1 MSNTSKNITLGEVS
15 EIKKGTVESIQTYLA
30 GKGVAIPAD
39 SNYVLSVAELK
50 AIDPILAFNLKY
62 RTPKPKSNIIPTEPK
77 AEDSVKL
84 SIETSE
90 QRVEPM
96 TDLAQL
102 SKLVESDVKE
112 ENNPP
117 KNEQKKK
124 QEQRLIGIIKFY
136 DNDKGFGYL
145 VTNNKGINN
154 ARGIESKIKEI
165 FVHSSGVACGYTPYD
180 GHWVTFTKGKDRRG
194 GLAAKNLSKLE
205 FGKESIMQ
213 ALKYRGSYAKIL
225 GWDSKREHNYQENV
239 ISHVYNA
246 SKRATGSSDVFKDAL
261 FEFVENTKAEYRE
274 SIVKQLYL
282 DEATGKIIDS
292 IIREPNE
299 EASIAYTCLKAFSTK
314 MLFTQDNTDWDKIAE
329 LFNADTDISE
339 YYFNIKE
346 NIERNSNYRNIDI
359 HQFYAAIGI
368 NGIQKLYSI
377 DELSTLSGDIVILL
391 YNALGIEFCDL
402 YDGADNISSIIKAL
416 LFLCNANEEY
426 LDNID
431 DWTEVIQFLKDK
443 ELIDDFI
450 VRYANSS
457 LMVDDSIL
465 ILIGMETIANAIL
478 LQEEG
483 EQTQLIEYIDDVAT
497 DFCMELVETHLK
509 DTELHEIYIGQKW
522 KRCQA
527 EVPYVVFDIESDG
540 NNISEFAYLK
550 EGNVREFSSN
560 DQLPS
565 LGRAISK
572 TAIVV
577 GHNIKQWDL
586 PILNKKGISTSSFIW
601 DTLEIEILLNPCRY
615 AYSLR
620 TEHNAKADTELENE
634 LFWNQLY
641 RLSLD
646 KESCQELQDFLPK
659 EINTILATLQK
670 PVFREYFKNS
680 SNVEKHFFQ
689 ELRPLSNRV
698 HSQISNIVAETEDSN
713 VLVIAPK
720 DLWPR
725 IAQIIPLRFPSVGD
739 DIEYQAIYEDKLNEY
754 PMPSH
759 LWNTVLRRFCKVSAT
774 PIVANLAQYLRIE
787 NEGSDK
793 ITFTNSMLS
802 RFAEKSNSRIDC
814 IDIDAFQSKEICSKD
829 YQHIYFIGSE
839 RQDRVHKCKEQREWK
854 FSDLLE
860 VGSKLP
866 MQMAATNIAVIS
878 DADQTKLG
886 IKKHPLTANVWC
898 ERQPN
903 GTFVIYQNYQYQK
916 YRDHFLSHF
925 TGIKH
930 NPIYWETEGEKSDSQ
945 NIIQVRTQLRDT
957 YDASVLRVNSVTT
970 RRSNYWAYQFALVD
984 KIHEQ
989 NRSLPIVYVV
999 NTLDEYDELF
1009 KYATSKGY
1017 FIPEEGN
1024 SFRKL
1029 EHIGSHPDGMII
1041 ISKEQFMTGLGSY
1054 RTDKPFCYI
1063 WDNMDIDRYMVM
1075 WDTLPFEGDYEDS
1088 SDSDADEQHKRTT
1101 ARQCI
1106 LASWPIFE
1114 HYCSLAMANS
1124 PETKFYITDSH
1135 FEDYSGLAKACK
1147 GKAVEFQL
1155 WKDDDEFRR
1164 ILERASIYF
1173 KDNVA
1178 ETDQLGTDQMK
1189 QMILSNWG
1197 YSGWR
1202 NGQEEI
1208 VDYMLSKTGNCLVSI
1223 PTGGGKSVL
1232 FQGPALCRAITS
1244 HKLTLVVTPL
1254 RALMQDQVEEL
1265 QSKGFVSNVDY
1276 LSGDRMIVETQQIYR
1291 RIQSGEIALLYITP
1305 ERFRVRS
1312 FMDVLYQRL
1321 RMDGGLEYV
1330 VFDEAH
1336 CVSQWGQDFRP
1347 DYRNAIVRCVEL
1359 QQTFDIMIAMFSAT
1373 VTTQVEADFKK
1384 FIPDI
1389 TRLGQSAEEY
1399 NPIRNHIG
1407 ISFAVANSGKRKQ
1420 GHNDDARVQAIAQY
1434 ITENKIDFKESCM
1447 LIFCRTHNQCSETA
1461 EALNALCEKASEDS
1475 VLHKC
1480 FDHIDYFHAGLDA
1493 EERNEKYCRFKKTR
1507 KENGVDVPVAESE
1520 HIYILCATK
1529 AFGMGMDIPN
1539 IHYLVHFTPPSV
1551 LEDYLQ
1557 EVGRAGRDYQEDPSE
1572 RPEFYLSHNEL
1583 PAVCITSDEDF
1594 HKLKDLLVRSQM
1606 SWSDLTDC
1614 KDKIVAF
1621 IKRFRTIEEVKTKPL
1636 VVPYGVW
1643 SKNDDSD
1650 HFTDTTASRLAFH
1663 WLETMGF
1670 IKLKYLSSAYYDMT
1684 IMSNVSGVNYRDER
1698 HRNVYDYLKRNAER
1712 LDEPSLFSIADMR
1725 AAFKM
1730 YKMSFPQIMNAILY
1744 CQSLNLL
1751 SLNEMMRCEI
1761 KTRRFCEARYMVNHD
1776 DNTFALHI
1784 AMEGVRNLL
1793 YDCKIGVTQIF
1804 DVESREEIYRH
1815 LLDDVYY
1822 ETIKEEKK
1830 RRKKVETTIYMPW
1843 KNEILNPPK
1852 GAVTVAETFKRN
1864 IITRVGPQIFSILR
1878 YIPGVEFH
1886 IKQVEEKFDFHV
1898 KVKNEQWKDFLKFF
1912 EEDCF
1917 KWIKFVCEQAG
1928 SFYWAE
1934 KLQEL
1939 NFHHNGNMYGYFEK
1953 VLTVLGLLAYIEH
1966 TPLISSGIE
1975 VLANDKTV
1983 SDIDEGTDKESE
1995 MYDFRQDFDEQEKV
2009 KKVRLTAMHIFS
2021 LIGRE
2026 QQGEFIR
2033 RYFMC
2038 RNYRDYLALAGE
2050 YAPESSDIMS
2060 ELTDEALREEE
2071 KKFYGDKEKGYL
2083 KNEEQI
2089 KIYEQPRNETINV
2102 LAGPGSG
2109 KTHMLTMRCA
2119 KLIYK
2124 EHVEPSHLLIL
2135 AYNRA
2140 VVVELKNR
2148 LDNLFTKL
2156 GMSRIGHHLHIHT
2169 FHALAKICM
2178 GSRLDNVP
2186 TELWEKMFLQFLQ
2199 NNTVEFRGIFPQIEY
2214 VLVDEFQD
2222 ITRDRLL
2229 SLLEIKKIYPDV
2241 KFFTI
2246 GDKNQSIYGFDRL
2259 PKDSNGRALQ
2269 VNNPITYAAWLNPD
2283 AYYKKLDEELHPTQ
2297 LTMFTNYRSYQKI
2310 LDSSAKF
2317 VPTDSNMP
2325 ISAATLM
2332 AHEPHEPY
2340 TIFNDTSTS
2349 WTGDLLVYINNVKE
2363 QNEIAKSNGNE
2374 YAIIKNVAVF
2384 FRTNNEVYRGYAD
2397 IRSRVPED
2405 VRIRIQGASTCELWR
2420 EREVYDLIHFLN
2432 QHPDTEL
2439 LLDDDRTA
2447 HGMKDF
2453 LMKKI
2458 EDNPSWDAYNI
2469 DLAYTIVL
2477 NYLESIRS
2485 DESIH
2490 SYSDLAN
2497 YILEVAGKDD
2507 GGQVYKIYDR
2517 YKEQRILQDDTLT
2530 VILTTMHKVKGLEF
2544 DAVFITPSS
2553 ISLPMKPHHTY
2564 AKGQELQLD
2573 DKADIEEERRL
2584 MFVAY
2589 TRAKKYLHVYKGQR
2603 EAAIEEA
2610 NQVYLPVDDGT
2621 IVYAE
2626 REPGMNKYY
2635 LSQNVFANTFFM
2647 NDKIAQNVKKDDDVM
2662 VVRESDG
2669 NYYVQHGNDL
2679 VARLSGAST
2688 IARNARNNDILRLR
2702 GFFVSDVSIWSWED
2716 TLKADES
2723 ARAKA
2728 IAQHREYRPFA
2739 NDWCQAARERGYIYV
2754 VQIAGFGTPA

>member
-1 MSNTSKNITLGEVS
+1 
-15 EIKKGTVESIQTYLA
+15 
-30 GKGVAIPAD
+30 
-39 SNYVLSVAELK
+39 
-50 AIDPILAFNLKY
+50 
-62 RTPKPKSNIIPTEPK
+62 
-77 AEDSVKL
+77 
-84 SIETSE
+84 
-90 QRVEPM
+90 
-96 TDLAQL
+96 
-102 SKLVESDVKE
+102 
-112 ENNPP
+112 
-117 KNEQKKK
+117 
-124 QEQRLIGIIKFY
+124 
-136 DNDKGFGYL
+136 
-145 VTNNKGINN
+145 
-154 ARGIESKIKEI
+154 
-165 FVHSSGVACGYTPYD
+165 
-180 GHWVTFTKGKDRRG
+180 
-194 GLAAKNLSKLE
+194 
-205 FGKESIMQ
+205 
-213 ALKYRGSYAKIL
+213 
-225 GWDSKREHNYQENV
+225 
-239 ISHVYNA
+239 
-246 SKRATGSSDVFKDAL
+246 
-261 FEFVENTKAEYRE
+261 
-274 SIVKQLYL
+274 
-282 DEATGKIIDS
+282 
-292 IIREPNE
+292 
-299 EASIAYTCLKAFSTK
+299 

-698 HSQISNIVAETEDSN
+698 HSQISNIVAETENSN

-793 ITFTNSMLS
+793 ITFTNSILS

-1088 SDSDADEQHKRTT
+1088 SDSDADEQYKRTT

-1684 IMSNVSGVNYRDER
+1684 IMSNASGVNYRDER

-1886 IKQVEEKFDFHV
+1886 IQQVEEKFDFHV

-1939 NFHHNGNMYGYFEK
+1939 DFHHNGNMYGYFEK
-1953 VLTVLGLLAYIEH
+1953 VLTVLRLLAYIEH

-1995 MYDFRQDFDEQEKV
+1995 MYDFRQDFDEQERV

-2186 TELWEKMFLQFLQ
+2186 TELWEKMFLLFLQ

>member
-1 MSNTSKNITLGEVS
+1 MEELIHVNSQYIKGIIPLDRLNLDNLPDFPVFDKVDKTRYIGYVHYYNEDEGFAFIVTNGQGFDSGTVTRAKEVFFHKSDWQGDSEITSNVLITFSICKRGDNKEKAVDIKPLACTVEDYELAKAYVGNYSHVIGTIRRSYVSKDFQKDIHELFLNTKEGKRIVLTDFLNQIRNNESDLENILDATSKKDARIAGLIEQAE
-15 EIKKGTVESIQTYLA
+15 EILDSGIDSSYAFDLLKKLLLLALKRYDYPEFSRYCSKIAFEEYQRELWNFVNQNFIDNRAQCKKFLDLMSKDDIEQYFNHKKFNPNASLRHYLA
-30 GKGVAIPAD
+30 EKTEDITWIMHPCVI
-39 SNYVLSVAELK
+39 SEWNNQ
-50 AIDPILAFNLKY
+50 I
-62 RTPKPKSNIIPTEPK
+62 KS
-77 AEDSVKL
+77 
-84 SIETSE
+84 
-90 QRVEPM
+90 
-96 TDLAQL
+96 
-102 SKLVESDVKE
+102 
-112 ENNPP
+112 
-117 KNEQKKK
+117 
-124 QEQRLIGIIKFY
+124 
-136 DNDKGFGYL
+136 
-145 VTNNKGINN
+145 
-154 ARGIESKIKEI
+154 
-165 FVHSSGVACGYTPYD
+165 
-180 GHWVTFTKGKDRRG
+180 
-194 GLAAKNLSKLE
+194 
-205 FGKESIMQ
+205 
-213 ALKYRGSYAKIL
+213 
-225 GWDSKREHNYQENV
+225 NV
-239 ISHVYNA
+239 ISFASTWKELKLNSDQEQKLSGYISECSISEDLLLMETLLLSNNVNCIDRIRDIDNSMKWMSNQIPLRIKSFLNIASDSFEEGLYHEFMSSLGAEAISKGLKLMDEDSQYQFVITLEDDLGIDVVY
-246 SKRATGSSDVFKDAL
+246 KYFKG
-261 FEFVENTKAEYRE
+261 T
-274 SIVKQLYL
+274 
-282 DEATGKIIDS
+282 
-292 IIREPNE
+292 
-299 EASIAYTCLKAFSTK
+299 
-314 MLFTQDNTDWDKIAE
+314 E
-329 LFNADTDISE
+329 LFKS
-339 YYFNIKE
+339 
-346 NIERNSNYRNIDI
+346 
-359 HQFYAAIGI
+359 
-368 NGIQKLYSI
+368 
-377 DELSTLSGDIVILL
+377 
-391 YNALGIEFCDL
+391 
-402 YDGADNISSIIKAL
+402 
-416 LFLCNANEEY
+416 
-426 LDNID
+426 
-431 DWTEVIQFLKDK
+431 
-443 ELIDDFI
+443 
-450 VRYANSS
+450 
-457 LMVDDSIL
+457 
-465 ILIGMETIANAIL
+465 
-478 LQEEG
+478 
-483 EQTQLIEYIDDVAT
+483 
-497 DFCMELVETHLK
+497 
-509 DTELHEIYIGQKW
+509 YIGEKW
-522 KRCQA
+522 NKCKA

-540 NNISEFAYLK
+540 ENITEFAFLK
-550 EGNVREFSSN
+550 EGNVRPYTSEA
-560 DQLPS
+560 QLSS
-565 LGRAISK
+565 LGRAIKK
-572 TAIVV
+572 TPIVV
-577 GHNIKQWDL
+577 GHNIKLWDL
-586 PILNKKGISTSSFIW
+586 PILEKKGISTDSFVW

-620 TEHNAKADTELENE
+620 TEHNATDDTELENE

-641 RLSLD
+641 RLSQD
-646 KESCQELQDFLPK
+646 KEVCQELKDFLPS
-659 EINTILATLQK
+659 EINNILNTLQS
-670 PVFREYFKNS
+670 PAFAEYFRTSANDDR
-680 SNVEKHFFQ
+680 HFFQ
-689 ELRPLSNRV
+689 ELRPLSYKV

-725 IAQIIPLRFPSVGD
+725 IAQIIPLHFPSVED
-739 DIEYQAIYEDKLNEY
+739 DIEYQAINEYKLNEY

-759 LWNTVLRRFCKVSAT
+759 LWNTVLHRFCKVSAT

-793 ITFTNSMLS
+793 ITFTNSTLS

-814 IDIDAFQSKEICSKD
+814 IDIDAFQSQKICSKD

-866 MQMAATNIAVIS
+866 MQMAATNIAIIS
-878 DADQTKLG
+878 DSDQSKLG

-903 GTFVIYQNYQYQK
+903 GTFAIYQNYQYQK

-945 NIIQVRTQLRDT
+945 NIIQVRTQLRDS
-957 YDASVLRVNSVTT
+957 YDASVLRVNPVST

-1939 NFHHNGNMYGYFEK
+1939 DFHHNGNMYGYFEK
-1953 VLTVLGLLAYIEH
+1953 VLTVLRLLAYIEH

-1995 MYDFRQDFDEQEKV
+1995 MYDFRQDFDEQERV

-2490 SYSDLAN
+2490 SYSDVAN

>member
-77 AEDSVKL
+77 AEDAVKL

-112 ENNPP
+112 KNNPP

-154 ARGIESKIKEI
+154 ARGIESEIKEI

-759 LWNTVLRRFCKVSAT
+759 LWNTVLHRFCKVSAT

-1197 YSGWR
+1197 
-1202 NGQEEI
+1202 
-1208 VDYMLSKTGNCLVSI
+1208 V
-1223 PTGGGKSVL
+1223 
-1232 FQGPALCRAITS
+1232 
-1244 HKLTLVVTPL
+1244 
-1254 RALMQDQVEEL
+1254 
-1265 QSKGFVSNVDY
+1265 
-1276 LSGDRMIVETQQIYR
+1276 
-1291 RIQSGEIALLYITP
+1291 
-1305 ERFRVRS
+1305 
-1312 FMDVLYQRL
+1312 
-1321 RMDGGLEYV
+1321 
-1330 VFDEAH
+1330 
-1336 CVSQWGQDFRP
+1336 
-1347 DYRNAIVRCVEL
+1347 
-1359 QQTFDIMIAMFSAT
+1359 
-1373 VTTQVEADFKK
+1373 
-1384 FIPDI
+1384 
-1389 TRLGQSAEEY
+1389 
-1399 NPIRNHIG
+1399 
-1407 ISFAVANSGKRKQ
+1407 
-1420 GHNDDARVQAIAQY
+1420 
-1434 ITENKIDFKESCM
+1434 
-1447 LIFCRTHNQCSETA
+1447 
-1461 EALNALCEKASEDS
+1461 
-1475 VLHKC
+1475 
-1480 FDHIDYFHAGLDA
+1480 
-1493 EERNEKYCRFKKTR
+1493 
-1507 KENGVDVPVAESE
+1507 
-1520 HIYILCATK
+1520 
-1529 AFGMGMDIPN
+1529 
-1539 IHYLVHFTPPSV
+1539 
-1551 LEDYLQ
+1551 
-1557 EVGRAGRDYQEDPSE
+1557 
-1572 RPEFYLSHNEL
+1572 
-1583 PAVCITSDEDF
+1583 
-1594 HKLKDLLVRSQM
+1594 
-1606 SWSDLTDC
+1606 
-1614 KDKIVAF
+1614 
-1621 IKRFRTIEEVKTKPL
+1621 
-1636 VVPYGVW
+1636 
-1643 SKNDDSD
+1643 
-1650 HFTDTTASRLAFH
+1650 
-1663 WLETMGF
+1663 
-1670 IKLKYLSSAYYDMT
+1670 
-1684 IMSNVSGVNYRDER
+1684 
-1698 HRNVYDYLKRNAER
+1698 
-1712 LDEPSLFSIADMR
+1712 
-1725 AAFKM
+1725 
-1730 YKMSFPQIMNAILY
+1730 
-1744 CQSLNLL
+1744 
-1751 SLNEMMRCEI
+1751 
-1761 KTRRFCEARYMVNHD
+1761 
-1776 DNTFALHI
+1776 
-1784 AMEGVRNLL
+1784 
-1793 YDCKIGVTQIF
+1793 
-1804 DVESREEIYRH
+1804 
-1815 LLDDVYY
+1815 
-1822 ETIKEEKK
+1822 
-1830 RRKKVETTIYMPW
+1830 
-1843 KNEILNPPK
+1843 
-1852 GAVTVAETFKRN
+1852 
-1864 IITRVGPQIFSILR
+1864 
-1878 YIPGVEFH
+1878 
-1886 IKQVEEKFDFHV
+1886 
-1898 KVKNEQWKDFLKFF
+1898 
-1912 EEDCF
+1912 
-1917 KWIKFVCEQAG
+1917 
-1928 SFYWAE
+1928 
-1934 KLQEL
+1934 
-1939 NFHHNGNMYGYFEK
+1939 
-1953 VLTVLGLLAYIEH
+1953 
-1966 TPLISSGIE
+1966 
-1975 VLANDKTV
+1975 
-1983 SDIDEGTDKESE
+1983 
-1995 MYDFRQDFDEQEKV
+1995 
-2009 KKVRLTAMHIFS
+2009 
-2021 LIGRE
+2021 
-2026 QQGEFIR
+2026 
-2033 RYFMC
+2033 
-2038 RNYRDYLALAGE
+2038 
-2050 YAPESSDIMS
+2050 
-2060 ELTDEALREEE
+2060 
-2071 KKFYGDKEKGYL
+2071 
-2083 KNEEQI
+2083 
-2089 KIYEQPRNETINV
+2089 
-2102 LAGPGSG
+2102 
-2109 KTHMLTMRCA
+2109 
-2119 KLIYK
+2119 
-2124 EHVEPSHLLIL
+2124 
-2135 AYNRA
+2135 
-2140 VVVELKNR
+2140 
-2148 LDNLFTKL
+2148 
-2156 GMSRIGHHLHIHT
+2156 
-2169 FHALAKICM
+2169 
-2178 GSRLDNVP
+2178 
-2186 TELWEKMFLQFLQ
+2186 
-2199 NNTVEFRGIFPQIEY
+2199 
-2214 VLVDEFQD
+2214 
-2222 ITRDRLL
+2222 
-2229 SLLEIKKIYPDV
+2229 
-2241 KFFTI
+2241 
-2246 GDKNQSIYGFDRL
+2246 
-2259 PKDSNGRALQ
+2259 
-2269 VNNPITYAAWLNPD
+2269 
-2283 AYYKKLDEELHPTQ
+2283 
-2297 LTMFTNYRSYQKI
+2297 
-2310 LDSSAKF
+2310 
-2317 VPTDSNMP
+2317 
-2325 ISAATLM
+2325 
-2332 AHEPHEPY
+2332 
-2340 TIFNDTSTS
+2340 
-2349 WTGDLLVYINNVKE
+2349 
-2363 QNEIAKSNGNE
+2363 
-2374 YAIIKNVAVF
+2374 
-2384 FRTNNEVYRGYAD
+2384 
-2397 IRSRVPED
+2397 
-2405 VRIRIQGASTCELWR
+2405 
-2420 EREVYDLIHFLN
+2420 
-2432 QHPDTEL
+2432 
-2439 LLDDDRTA
+2439 
-2447 HGMKDF
+2447 
-2453 LMKKI
+2453 
-2458 EDNPSWDAYNI
+2458 
-2469 DLAYTIVL
+2469 
-2477 NYLESIRS
+2477 
-2485 DESIH
+2485 
-2490 SYSDLAN
+2490 
-2497 YILEVAGKDD
+2497 
-2507 GGQVYKIYDR
+2507 
-2517 YKEQRILQDDTLT
+2517 
-2530 VILTTMHKVKGLEF
+2530 
-2544 DAVFITPSS
+2544 
-2553 ISLPMKPHHTY
+2553 
-2564 AKGQELQLD
+2564 
-2573 DKADIEEERRL
+2573 
-2584 MFVAY
+2584 
-2589 TRAKKYLHVYKGQR
+2589 
-2603 EAAIEEA
+2603 
-2610 NQVYLPVDDGT
+2610 
-2621 IVYAE
+2621 
-2626 REPGMNKYY
+2626 
-2635 LSQNVFANTFFM
+2635 
-2647 NDKIAQNVKKDDDVM
+2647 
-2662 VVRESDG
+2662 
-2669 NYYVQHGNDL
+2669 
-2679 VARLSGAST
+2679 
-2688 IARNARNNDILRLR
+2688 
-2702 GFFVSDVSIWSWED
+2702 
-2716 TLKADES
+2716 
-2723 ARAKA
+2723 
-2728 IAQHREYRPFA
+2728 
-2739 NDWCQAARERGYIYV
+2739 
-2754 VQIAGFGTPA
+2754 

>member
-77 AEDSVKL
+77 AEDAVKL

-154 ARGIESKIKEI
+154 ARGIESEIKEI

-989 NRSLPIVYVV
+989 NPSWRSGV
-999 NTLDEYDELF
+999 F
-1009 KYATSKGY
+1009 
-1017 FIPEEGN
+1017 
-1024 SFRKL
+1024 
-1029 EHIGSHPDGMII
+1029 
-1041 ISKEQFMTGLGSY
+1041 
-1054 RTDKPFCYI
+1054 PF
-1063 WDNMDIDRYMVM
+1063 
-1075 WDTLPFEGDYEDS
+1075 S
-1088 SDSDADEQHKRTT
+1088 A
-1101 ARQCI
+1101 A
-1106 LASWPIFE
+1106 
-1114 HYCSLAMANS
+1114 
-1124 PETKFYITDSH
+1124 
-1135 FEDYSGLAKACK
+1135 AC
-1147 GKAVEFQL
+1147 
-1155 WKDDDEFRR
+1155 R
-1164 ILERASIYF
+1164 
-1173 KDNVA
+1173 
-1178 ETDQLGTDQMK
+1178 
-1189 QMILSNWG
+1189 
-1197 YSGWR
+1197 
-1202 NGQEEI
+1202 
-1208 VDYMLSKTGNCLVSI
+1208 
-1223 PTGGGKSVL
+1223 
-1232 FQGPALCRAITS
+1232 
-1244 HKLTLVVTPL
+1244 VTPRL
-1254 RALMQDQVEEL
+1254 P
-1265 QSKGFVSNVDY
+1265 G
-1276 LSGDRMIVETQQIYR
+1276 R
-1291 RIQSGEIALLYITP
+1291 RPSPSCG
-1305 ERFRVRS
+1305 
-1312 FMDVLYQRL
+1312 
-1321 RMDGGLEYV
+1321 
-1330 VFDEAH
+1330 
-1336 CVSQWGQDFRP
+1336 RP
-1347 DYRNAIVRCVEL
+1347 AVRCRG
-1359 QQTFDIMIAMFSAT
+1359 AT
-1373 VTTQVEADFKK
+1373 
-1384 FIPDI
+1384 
-1389 TRLGQSAEEY
+1389 
-1399 NPIRNHIG
+1399 
-1407 ISFAVANSGKRKQ
+1407 
-1420 GHNDDARVQAIAQY
+1420 
-1434 ITENKIDFKESCM
+1434 
-1447 LIFCRTHNQCSETA
+1447 RTS
-1461 EALNALCEKASEDS
+1461 
-1475 VLHKC
+1475 
-1480 FDHIDYFHAGLDA
+1480 
-1493 EERNEKYCRFKKTR
+1493 
-1507 KENGVDVPVAESE
+1507 
-1520 HIYILCATK
+1520 
-1529 AFGMGMDIPN
+1529 
-1539 IHYLVHFTPPSV
+1539 
-1551 LEDYLQ
+1551 
-1557 EVGRAGRDYQEDPSE
+1557 
-1572 RPEFYLSHNEL
+1572 
-1583 PAVCITSDEDF
+1583 
-1594 HKLKDLLVRSQM
+1594 
-1606 SWSDLTDC
+1606 
-1614 KDKIVAF
+1614 
-1621 IKRFRTIEEVKTKPL
+1621 
-1636 VVPYGVW
+1636 
-1643 SKNDDSD
+1643 
-1650 HFTDTTASRLAFH
+1650 
-1663 WLETMGF
+1663 
-1670 IKLKYLSSAYYDMT
+1670 
-1684 IMSNVSGVNYRDER
+1684 
-1698 HRNVYDYLKRNAER
+1698 
-1712 LDEPSLFSIADMR
+1712 
-1725 AAFKM
+1725 
-1730 YKMSFPQIMNAILY
+1730 
-1744 CQSLNLL
+1744 
-1751 SLNEMMRCEI
+1751 
-1761 KTRRFCEARYMVNHD
+1761 
-1776 DNTFALHI
+1776 
-1784 AMEGVRNLL
+1784 
-1793 YDCKIGVTQIF
+1793 
-1804 DVESREEIYRH
+1804 
-1815 LLDDVYY
+1815 
-1822 ETIKEEKK
+1822 
-1830 RRKKVETTIYMPW
+1830 
-1843 KNEILNPPK
+1843 
-1852 GAVTVAETFKRN
+1852 
-1864 IITRVGPQIFSILR
+1864 
-1878 YIPGVEFH
+1878 
-1886 IKQVEEKFDFHV
+1886 
-1898 KVKNEQWKDFLKFF
+1898 
-1912 EEDCF
+1912 
-1917 KWIKFVCEQAG
+1917 
-1928 SFYWAE
+1928 
-1934 KLQEL
+1934 
-1939 NFHHNGNMYGYFEK
+1939 
-1953 VLTVLGLLAYIEH
+1953 
-1966 TPLISSGIE
+1966 
-1975 VLANDKTV
+1975 
-1983 SDIDEGTDKESE
+1983 
-1995 MYDFRQDFDEQEKV
+1995 
-2009 KKVRLTAMHIFS
+2009 
-2021 LIGRE
+2021 
-2026 QQGEFIR
+2026 
-2033 RYFMC
+2033 
-2038 RNYRDYLALAGE
+2038 
-2050 YAPESSDIMS
+2050 
-2060 ELTDEALREEE
+2060 
-2071 KKFYGDKEKGYL
+2071 
-2083 KNEEQI
+2083 
-2089 KIYEQPRNETINV
+2089 
-2102 LAGPGSG
+2102 
-2109 KTHMLTMRCA
+2109 
-2119 KLIYK
+2119 
-2124 EHVEPSHLLIL
+2124 
-2135 AYNRA
+2135 
-2140 VVVELKNR
+2140 
-2148 LDNLFTKL
+2148 
-2156 GMSRIGHHLHIHT
+2156 
-2169 FHALAKICM
+2169 
-2178 GSRLDNVP
+2178 
-2186 TELWEKMFLQFLQ
+2186 
-2199 NNTVEFRGIFPQIEY
+2199 
-2214 VLVDEFQD
+2214 
-2222 ITRDRLL
+2222 
-2229 SLLEIKKIYPDV
+2229 
-2241 KFFTI
+2241 
-2246 GDKNQSIYGFDRL
+2246 
-2259 PKDSNGRALQ
+2259 
-2269 VNNPITYAAWLNPD
+2269 
-2283 AYYKKLDEELHPTQ
+2283 
-2297 LTMFTNYRSYQKI
+2297 
-2310 LDSSAKF
+2310 
-2317 VPTDSNMP
+2317 
-2325 ISAATLM
+2325 
-2332 AHEPHEPY
+2332 
-2340 TIFNDTSTS
+2340 
-2349 WTGDLLVYINNVKE
+2349 
-2363 QNEIAKSNGNE
+2363 
-2374 YAIIKNVAVF
+2374 
-2384 FRTNNEVYRGYAD
+2384 
-2397 IRSRVPED
+2397 
-2405 VRIRIQGASTCELWR
+2405 
-2420 EREVYDLIHFLN
+2420 
-2432 QHPDTEL
+2432 
-2439 LLDDDRTA
+2439 
-2447 HGMKDF
+2447 
-2453 LMKKI
+2453 
-2458 EDNPSWDAYNI
+2458 
-2469 DLAYTIVL
+2469 
-2477 NYLESIRS
+2477 
-2485 DESIH
+2485 
-2490 SYSDLAN
+2490 
-2497 YILEVAGKDD
+2497 
-2507 GGQVYKIYDR
+2507 
-2517 YKEQRILQDDTLT
+2517 
-2530 VILTTMHKVKGLEF
+2530 
-2544 DAVFITPSS
+2544 
-2553 ISLPMKPHHTY
+2553 
-2564 AKGQELQLD
+2564 
-2573 DKADIEEERRL
+2573 
-2584 MFVAY
+2584 
-2589 TRAKKYLHVYKGQR
+2589 
-2603 EAAIEEA
+2603 
-2610 NQVYLPVDDGT
+2610 
-2621 IVYAE
+2621 
-2626 REPGMNKYY
+2626 
-2635 LSQNVFANTFFM
+2635 
-2647 NDKIAQNVKKDDDVM
+2647 
-2662 VVRESDG
+2662 
-2669 NYYVQHGNDL
+2669 
-2679 VARLSGAST
+2679 
-2688 IARNARNNDILRLR
+2688 
-2702 GFFVSDVSIWSWED
+2702 
-2716 TLKADES
+2716 S
-2723 ARAKA
+2723 ARATPS
-2728 IAQHREYRPFA
+2728 RP
-2739 NDWCQAARERGYIYV
+2739 ARARG
-2754 VQIAGFGTPA
+2754 ACSARCTWRRG

>member
-1 MSNTSKNITLGEVS
+1 
-15 EIKKGTVESIQTYLA
+15 
-30 GKGVAIPAD
+30 
-39 SNYVLSVAELK
+39 
-50 AIDPILAFNLKY
+50 
-62 RTPKPKSNIIPTEPK
+62 
-77 AEDSVKL
+77 
-84 SIETSE
+84 
-90 QRVEPM
+90 
-96 TDLAQL
+96 
-102 SKLVESDVKE
+102 
-112 ENNPP
+112 
-117 KNEQKKK
+117 
-124 QEQRLIGIIKFY
+124 
-136 DNDKGFGYL
+136 
-145 VTNNKGINN
+145 
-154 ARGIESKIKEI
+154 
-165 FVHSSGVACGYTPYD
+165 
-180 GHWVTFTKGKDRRG
+180 
-194 GLAAKNLSKLE
+194 
-205 FGKESIMQ
+205 
-213 ALKYRGSYAKIL
+213 
-225 GWDSKREHNYQENV
+225 
-239 ISHVYNA
+239 
-246 SKRATGSSDVFKDAL
+246 
-261 FEFVENTKAEYRE
+261 
-274 SIVKQLYL
+274 
-282 DEATGKIIDS
+282 
-292 IIREPNE
+292 
-299 EASIAYTCLKAFSTK
+299 
-314 MLFTQDNTDWDKIAE
+314 
-329 LFNADTDISE
+329 
-339 YYFNIKE
+339 
-346 NIERNSNYRNIDI
+346 
-359 HQFYAAIGI
+359 
-368 NGIQKLYSI
+368 
-377 DELSTLSGDIVILL
+377 
-391 YNALGIEFCDL
+391 
-402 YDGADNISSIIKAL
+402 
-416 LFLCNANEEY
+416 
-426 LDNID
+426 
-431 DWTEVIQFLKDK
+431 
-443 ELIDDFI
+443 
-450 VRYANSS
+450 
-457 LMVDDSIL
+457 
-465 ILIGMETIANAIL
+465 
-478 LQEEG
+478 
-483 EQTQLIEYIDDVAT
+483 
-497 DFCMELVETHLK
+497 
-509 DTELHEIYIGQKW
+509 
-522 KRCQA
+522 
-527 EVPYVVFDIESDG
+527 
-540 NNISEFAYLK
+540 
-550 EGNVREFSSN
+550 
-560 DQLPS
+560 
-565 LGRAISK
+565 
-572 TAIVV
+572 
-577 GHNIKQWDL
+577 
-586 PILNKKGISTSSFIW
+586 
-601 DTLEIEILLNPCRY
+601 
-615 AYSLR
+615 
-620 TEHNAKADTELENE
+620 
-634 LFWNQLY
+634 
-641 RLSLD
+641 
-646 KESCQELQDFLPK
+646 
-659 EINTILATLQK
+659 
-670 PVFREYFKNS
+670 
-680 SNVEKHFFQ
+680 
-689 ELRPLSNRV
+689 
-698 HSQISNIVAETEDSN
+698 
-713 VLVIAPK
+713 
-720 DLWPR
+720 
-725 IAQIIPLRFPSVGD
+725 
-739 DIEYQAIYEDKLNEY
+739 
-754 PMPSH
+754 
-759 LWNTVLRRFCKVSAT
+759 
-774 PIVANLAQYLRIE
+774 
-787 NEGSDK
+787 
-793 ITFTNSMLS
+793 
-802 RFAEKSNSRIDC
+802 
-814 IDIDAFQSKEICSKD
+814 
-829 YQHIYFIGSE
+829 
-839 RQDRVHKCKEQREWK
+839 
-854 FSDLLE
+854 
-860 VGSKLP
+860 
-866 MQMAATNIAVIS
+866 
-878 DADQTKLG
+878 
-886 IKKHPLTANVWC
+886 
-898 ERQPN
+898 
-903 GTFVIYQNYQYQK
+903 
-916 YRDHFLSHF
+916 
-925 TGIKH
+925 
-930 NPIYWETEGEKSDSQ
+930 
-945 NIIQVRTQLRDT
+945 
-957 YDASVLRVNSVTT
+957 
-970 RRSNYWAYQFALVD
+970 
-984 KIHEQ
+984 
-989 NRSLPIVYVV
+989 
-999 NTLDEYDELF
+999 
-1009 KYATSKGY
+1009 
-1017 FIPEEGN
+1017 
-1024 SFRKL
+1024 
-1029 EHIGSHPDGMII
+1029 
-1041 ISKEQFMTGLGSY
+1041 
-1054 RTDKPFCYI
+1054 
-1063 WDNMDIDRYMVM
+1063 
-1075 WDTLPFEGDYEDS
+1075 
-1088 SDSDADEQHKRTT
+1088 
-1101 ARQCI
+1101 
-1106 LASWPIFE
+1106 
-1114 HYCSLAMANS
+1114 
-1124 PETKFYITDSH
+1124 
-1135 FEDYSGLAKACK
+1135 
-1147 GKAVEFQL
+1147 
-1155 WKDDDEFRR
+1155 
-1164 ILERASIYF
+1164 
-1173 KDNVA
+1173 
-1178 ETDQLGTDQMK
+1178 
-1189 QMILSNWG
+1189 
-1197 YSGWR
+1197 
-1202 NGQEEI
+1202 
-1208 VDYMLSKTGNCLVSI
+1208 
-1223 PTGGGKSVL
+1223 
-1232 FQGPALCRAITS
+1232 
-1244 HKLTLVVTPL
+1244 
-1254 RALMQDQVEEL
+1254 
-1265 QSKGFVSNVDY
+1265 
-1276 LSGDRMIVETQQIYR
+1276 
-1291 RIQSGEIALLYITP
+1291 
-1305 ERFRVRS
+1305 
-1312 FMDVLYQRL
+1312 
-1321 RMDGGLEYV
+1321 
-1330 VFDEAH
+1330 
-1336 CVSQWGQDFRP
+1336 
-1347 DYRNAIVRCVEL
+1347 
-1359 QQTFDIMIAMFSAT
+1359 
-1373 VTTQVEADFKK
+1373 
-1384 FIPDI
+1384 
-1389 TRLGQSAEEY
+1389 
-1399 NPIRNHIG
+1399 
-1407 ISFAVANSGKRKQ
+1407 
-1420 GHNDDARVQAIAQY
+1420 
-1434 ITENKIDFKESCM
+1434 
-1447 LIFCRTHNQCSETA
+1447 
-1461 EALNALCEKASEDS
+1461 
-1475 VLHKC
+1475 
-1480 FDHIDYFHAGLDA
+1480 
-1493 EERNEKYCRFKKTR
+1493 
-1507 KENGVDVPVAESE
+1507 
-1520 HIYILCATK
+1520 
-1529 AFGMGMDIPN
+1529 
-1539 IHYLVHFTPPSV
+1539 
-1551 LEDYLQ
+1551 
-1557 EVGRAGRDYQEDPSE
+1557 
-1572 RPEFYLSHNEL
+1572 
-1583 PAVCITSDEDF
+1583 
-1594 HKLKDLLVRSQM
+1594 M

-1684 IMSNVSGVNYRDER
+1684 IMSNASGVNYRDER

-1939 NFHHNGNMYGYFEK
+1939 DFHHNGNMYGYFEK
-1953 VLTVLGLLAYIEH
+1953 VLTVLRLLAYIEH

-1995 MYDFRQDFDEQEKV
+1995 MYDFRQDFDEQERV

>member
-154 ARGIESKIKEI
+154 ARGIESEIKEI

-402 YDGADNISSIIKAL
+402 YDGADNNSSIIKAL

-866 MQMAATNIAVIS
+866 MIWQ
-878 DADQTKLG
+878 
-886 IKKHPLTANVWC
+886 
-898 ERQPN
+898 QP
-903 GTFVIYQNYQYQK
+903 
-916 YRDHFLSHF
+916 
-925 TGIKH
+925 
-930 NPIYWETEGEKSDSQ
+930 
-945 NIIQVRTQLRDT
+945 
-957 YDASVLRVNSVTT
+957 
-970 RRSNYWAYQFALVD
+970 
-984 KIHEQ
+984 
-989 NRSLPIVYVV
+989 
-999 NTLDEYDELF
+999 
-1009 KYATSKGY
+1009 
-1017 FIPEEGN
+1017 
-1024 SFRKL
+1024 
-1029 EHIGSHPDGMII
+1029 
-1041 ISKEQFMTGLGSY
+1041 
-1054 RTDKPFCYI
+1054 
-1063 WDNMDIDRYMVM
+1063 
-1075 WDTLPFEGDYEDS
+1075 TLP
-1088 SDSDADEQHKRTT
+1088 
-1101 ARQCI
+1101 
-1106 LASWPIFE
+1106 L
-1114 HYCSLAMANS
+1114 
-1124 PETKFYITDSH
+1124 
-1135 FEDYSGLAKACK
+1135 
-1147 GKAVEFQL
+1147 
-1155 WKDDDEFRR
+1155 
-1164 ILERASIYF
+1164 
-1173 KDNVA
+1173 
-1178 ETDQLGTDQMK
+1178 
-1189 QMILSNWG
+1189 
-1197 YSGWR
+1197 
-1202 NGQEEI
+1202 
-1208 VDYMLSKTGNCLVSI
+1208 
-1223 PTGGGKSVL
+1223 
-1232 FQGPALCRAITS
+1232 
-1244 HKLTLVVTPL
+1244 
-1254 RALMQDQVEEL
+1254 
-1265 QSKGFVSNVDY
+1265 Y
-1276 LSGDRMIVETQQIYR
+1276 L
-1291 RIQSGEIALLYITP
+1291 
-1305 ERFRVRS
+1305 
-1312 FMDVLYQRL
+1312 
-1321 RMDGGLEYV
+1321 
-1330 VFDEAH
+1330 
-1336 CVSQWGQDFRP
+1336 
-1347 DYRNAIVRCVEL
+1347 
-1359 QQTFDIMIAMFSAT
+1359 
-1373 VTTQVEADFKK
+1373 
-1384 FIPDI
+1384 
-1389 TRLGQSAEEY
+1389 
-1399 NPIRNHIG
+1399 
-1407 ISFAVANSGKRKQ
+1407 
-1420 GHNDDARVQAIAQY
+1420 
-1434 ITENKIDFKESCM
+1434 
-1447 LIFCRTHNQCSETA
+1447 
-1461 EALNALCEKASEDS
+1461 
-1475 VLHKC
+1475 
-1480 FDHIDYFHAGLDA
+1480 
-1493 EERNEKYCRFKKTR
+1493 
-1507 KENGVDVPVAESE
+1507 
-1520 HIYILCATK
+1520 
-1529 AFGMGMDIPN
+1529 
-1539 IHYLVHFTPPSV
+1539 
-1551 LEDYLQ
+1551 
-1557 EVGRAGRDYQEDPSE
+1557 
-1572 RPEFYLSHNEL
+1572 
-1583 PAVCITSDEDF
+1583 
-1594 HKLKDLLVRSQM
+1594 
-1606 SWSDLTDC
+1606 
-1614 KDKIVAF
+1614 
-1621 IKRFRTIEEVKTKPL
+1621 
-1636 VVPYGVW
+1636 
-1643 SKNDDSD
+1643 
-1650 HFTDTTASRLAFH
+1650 
-1663 WLETMGF
+1663 
-1670 IKLKYLSSAYYDMT
+1670 
-1684 IMSNVSGVNYRDER
+1684 
-1698 HRNVYDYLKRNAER
+1698 
-1712 LDEPSLFSIADMR
+1712 
-1725 AAFKM
+1725 
-1730 YKMSFPQIMNAILY
+1730 
-1744 CQSLNLL
+1744 
-1751 SLNEMMRCEI
+1751 
-1761 KTRRFCEARYMVNHD
+1761 
-1776 DNTFALHI
+1776 
-1784 AMEGVRNLL
+1784 
-1793 YDCKIGVTQIF
+1793 
-1804 DVESREEIYRH
+1804 
-1815 LLDDVYY
+1815 
-1822 ETIKEEKK
+1822 
-1830 RRKKVETTIYMPW
+1830 
-1843 KNEILNPPK
+1843 
-1852 GAVTVAETFKRN
+1852 
-1864 IITRVGPQIFSILR
+1864 
-1878 YIPGVEFH
+1878 
-1886 IKQVEEKFDFHV
+1886 
-1898 KVKNEQWKDFLKFF
+1898 
-1912 EEDCF
+1912 
-1917 KWIKFVCEQAG
+1917 
-1928 SFYWAE
+1928 
-1934 KLQEL
+1934 
-1939 NFHHNGNMYGYFEK
+1939 
-1953 VLTVLGLLAYIEH
+1953 
-1966 TPLISSGIE
+1966 
-1975 VLANDKTV
+1975 
-1983 SDIDEGTDKESE
+1983 
-1995 MYDFRQDFDEQEKV
+1995 
-2009 KKVRLTAMHIFS
+2009 
-2021 LIGRE
+2021 
-2026 QQGEFIR
+2026 
-2033 RYFMC
+2033 
-2038 RNYRDYLALAGE
+2038 
-2050 YAPESSDIMS
+2050 
-2060 ELTDEALREEE
+2060 
-2071 KKFYGDKEKGYL
+2071 
-2083 KNEEQI
+2083 
-2089 KIYEQPRNETINV
+2089 
-2102 LAGPGSG
+2102 
-2109 KTHMLTMRCA
+2109 MLT
-2119 KLIYK
+2119 KQN
-2124 EHVEPSHLLIL
+2124 L
-2135 AYNRA
+2135 A
-2140 VVVELKNR
+2140 
-2148 LDNLFTKL
+2148 
-2156 GMSRIGHHLHIHT
+2156 
-2169 FHALAKICM
+2169 
-2178 GSRLDNVP
+2178 
-2186 TELWEKMFLQFLQ
+2186 
-2199 NNTVEFRGIFPQIEY
+2199 
-2214 VLVDEFQD
+2214 
-2222 ITRDRLL
+2222 
-2229 SLLEIKKIYPDV
+2229 
-2241 KFFTI
+2241 
-2246 GDKNQSIYGFDRL
+2246 
-2259 PKDSNGRALQ
+2259 
-2269 VNNPITYAAWLNPD
+2269 
-2283 AYYKKLDEELHPTQ
+2283 
-2297 LTMFTNYRSYQKI
+2297 
-2310 LDSSAKF
+2310 
-2317 VPTDSNMP
+2317 
-2325 ISAATLM
+2325 
-2332 AHEPHEPY
+2332 
-2340 TIFNDTSTS
+2340 
-2349 WTGDLLVYINNVKE
+2349 
-2363 QNEIAKSNGNE
+2363 
-2374 YAIIKNVAVF
+2374 
-2384 FRTNNEVYRGYAD
+2384 
-2397 IRSRVPED
+2397 
-2405 VRIRIQGASTCELWR
+2405 
-2420 EREVYDLIHFLN
+2420 
-2432 QHPDTEL
+2432 
-2439 LLDDDRTA
+2439 
-2447 HGMKDF
+2447 
-2453 LMKKI
+2453 
-2458 EDNPSWDAYNI
+2458 
-2469 DLAYTIVL
+2469 
-2477 NYLESIRS
+2477 
-2485 DESIH
+2485 
-2490 SYSDLAN
+2490 
-2497 YILEVAGKDD
+2497 
-2507 GGQVYKIYDR
+2507 
-2517 YKEQRILQDDTLT
+2517 
-2530 VILTTMHKVKGLEF
+2530 
-2544 DAVFITPSS
+2544 
-2553 ISLPMKPHHTY
+2553 
-2564 AKGQELQLD
+2564 
-2573 DKADIEEERRL
+2573 
-2584 MFVAY
+2584 
-2589 TRAKKYLHVYKGQR
+2589 
-2603 EAAIEEA
+2603 
-2610 NQVYLPVDDGT
+2610 
-2621 IVYAE
+2621 
-2626 REPGMNKYY
+2626 
-2635 LSQNVFANTFFM
+2635 
-2647 NDKIAQNVKKDDDVM
+2647 
-2662 VVRESDG
+2662 
-2669 NYYVQHGNDL
+2669 
-2679 VARLSGAST
+2679 
-2688 IARNARNNDILRLR
+2688 
-2702 GFFVSDVSIWSWED
+2702 
-2716 TLKADES
+2716 
-2723 ARAKA
+2723 
-2728 IAQHREYRPFA
+2728 
-2739 NDWCQAARERGYIYV
+2739 
-2754 VQIAGFGTPA
+2754 

>member
-62 RTPKPKSNIIPTEPK
+62 RTTKPKSNIIPTEPK

-154 ARGIESKIKEI
+154 ARGIESEIKEI

-213 ALKYRGSYAKIL
+213 AFKYRGSYAKIL

-443 ELIDDFI
+443 ELIDDFL

-560 DQLPS
+560 NQLPS

-774 PIVANLAQYLRIE
+774 PIIANLAQYLRIE

-793 ITFTNSMLS
+793 ITFTNSILS

-866 MQMAATNIAVIS
+866 MQMAATNITVIS

-1088 SDSDADEQHKRTT
+1088 SDSDADDQHKRTT

-1291 RIQSGEIALLYITP
+1291 RIQSGEIALLYP
-1305 ERFRVRS
+1305 
-1312 FMDVLYQRL
+1312 
-1321 RMDGGLEYV
+1321 
-1330 VFDEAH
+1330 
-1336 CVSQWGQDFRP
+1336 
-1347 DYRNAIVRCVEL
+1347 
-1359 QQTFDIMIAMFSAT
+1359 
-1373 VTTQVEADFKK
+1373 
-1384 FIPDI
+1384 
-1389 TRLGQSAEEY
+1389 
-1399 NPIRNHIG
+1399 
-1407 ISFAVANSGKRKQ
+1407 
-1420 GHNDDARVQAIAQY
+1420 
-1434 ITENKIDFKESCM
+1434 
-1447 LIFCRTHNQCSETA
+1447 
-1461 EALNALCEKASEDS
+1461 
-1475 VLHKC
+1475 
-1480 FDHIDYFHAGLDA
+1480 
-1493 EERNEKYCRFKKTR
+1493 
-1507 KENGVDVPVAESE
+1507 
-1520 HIYILCATK
+1520 
-1529 AFGMGMDIPN
+1529 
-1539 IHYLVHFTPPSV
+1539 
-1551 LEDYLQ
+1551 
-1557 EVGRAGRDYQEDPSE
+1557 
-1572 RPEFYLSHNEL
+1572 
-1583 PAVCITSDEDF
+1583 
-1594 HKLKDLLVRSQM
+1594 
-1606 SWSDLTDC
+1606 
-1614 KDKIVAF
+1614 
-1621 IKRFRTIEEVKTKPL
+1621 
-1636 VVPYGVW
+1636 
-1643 SKNDDSD
+1643 
-1650 HFTDTTASRLAFH
+1650 
-1663 WLETMGF
+1663 
-1670 IKLKYLSSAYYDMT
+1670 
-1684 IMSNVSGVNYRDER
+1684 
-1698 HRNVYDYLKRNAER
+1698 
-1712 LDEPSLFSIADMR
+1712 
-1725 AAFKM
+1725 
-1730 YKMSFPQIMNAILY
+1730 
-1744 CQSLNLL
+1744 
-1751 SLNEMMRCEI
+1751 
-1761 KTRRFCEARYMVNHD
+1761 
-1776 DNTFALHI
+1776 
-1784 AMEGVRNLL
+1784 
-1793 YDCKIGVTQIF
+1793 
-1804 DVESREEIYRH
+1804 
-1815 LLDDVYY
+1815 
-1822 ETIKEEKK
+1822 
-1830 RRKKVETTIYMPW
+1830 
-1843 KNEILNPPK
+1843 
-1852 GAVTVAETFKRN
+1852 
-1864 IITRVGPQIFSILR
+1864 
-1878 YIPGVEFH
+1878 
-1886 IKQVEEKFDFHV
+1886 
-1898 KVKNEQWKDFLKFF
+1898 
-1912 EEDCF
+1912 
-1917 KWIKFVCEQAG
+1917 
-1928 SFYWAE
+1928 
-1934 KLQEL
+1934 
-1939 NFHHNGNMYGYFEK
+1939 
-1953 VLTVLGLLAYIEH
+1953 
-1966 TPLISSGIE
+1966 
-1975 VLANDKTV
+1975 
-1983 SDIDEGTDKESE
+1983 
-1995 MYDFRQDFDEQEKV
+1995 
-2009 KKVRLTAMHIFS
+2009 
-2021 LIGRE
+2021 
-2026 QQGEFIR
+2026 
-2033 RYFMC
+2033 
-2038 RNYRDYLALAGE
+2038 
-2050 YAPESSDIMS
+2050 
-2060 ELTDEALREEE
+2060 
-2071 KKFYGDKEKGYL
+2071 
-2083 KNEEQI
+2083 
-2089 KIYEQPRNETINV
+2089 
-2102 LAGPGSG
+2102 
-2109 KTHMLTMRCA
+2109 
-2119 KLIYK
+2119 
-2124 EHVEPSHLLIL
+2124 
-2135 AYNRA
+2135 
-2140 VVVELKNR
+2140 
-2148 LDNLFTKL
+2148 
-2156 GMSRIGHHLHIHT
+2156 
-2169 FHALAKICM
+2169 
-2178 GSRLDNVP
+2178 
-2186 TELWEKMFLQFLQ
+2186 
-2199 NNTVEFRGIFPQIEY
+2199 
-2214 VLVDEFQD
+2214 
-2222 ITRDRLL
+2222 
-2229 SLLEIKKIYPDV
+2229 
-2241 KFFTI
+2241 
-2246 GDKNQSIYGFDRL
+2246 
-2259 PKDSNGRALQ
+2259 
-2269 VNNPITYAAWLNPD
+2269 
-2283 AYYKKLDEELHPTQ
+2283 
-2297 LTMFTNYRSYQKI
+2297 
-2310 LDSSAKF
+2310 
-2317 VPTDSNMP
+2317 
-2325 ISAATLM
+2325 
-2332 AHEPHEPY
+2332 
-2340 TIFNDTSTS
+2340 
-2349 WTGDLLVYINNVKE
+2349 
-2363 QNEIAKSNGNE
+2363 
-2374 YAIIKNVAVF
+2374 
-2384 FRTNNEVYRGYAD
+2384 
-2397 IRSRVPED
+2397 
-2405 VRIRIQGASTCELWR
+2405 
-2420 EREVYDLIHFLN
+2420 
-2432 QHPDTEL
+2432 
-2439 LLDDDRTA
+2439 
-2447 HGMKDF
+2447 
-2453 LMKKI
+2453 
-2458 EDNPSWDAYNI
+2458 
-2469 DLAYTIVL
+2469 
-2477 NYLESIRS
+2477 
-2485 DESIH
+2485 
-2490 SYSDLAN
+2490 
-2497 YILEVAGKDD
+2497 
-2507 GGQVYKIYDR
+2507 
-2517 YKEQRILQDDTLT
+2517 
-2530 VILTTMHKVKGLEF
+2530 
-2544 DAVFITPSS
+2544 
-2553 ISLPMKPHHTY
+2553 
-2564 AKGQELQLD
+2564 
-2573 DKADIEEERRL
+2573 
-2584 MFVAY
+2584 
-2589 TRAKKYLHVYKGQR
+2589 
-2603 EAAIEEA
+2603 
-2610 NQVYLPVDDGT
+2610 
-2621 IVYAE
+2621 
-2626 REPGMNKYY
+2626 
-2635 LSQNVFANTFFM
+2635 
-2647 NDKIAQNVKKDDDVM
+2647 
-2662 VVRESDG
+2662 
-2669 NYYVQHGNDL
+2669 
-2679 VARLSGAST
+2679 
-2688 IARNARNNDILRLR
+2688 
-2702 GFFVSDVSIWSWED
+2702 
-2716 TLKADES
+2716 
-2723 ARAKA
+2723 
-2728 IAQHREYRPFA
+2728 
-2739 NDWCQAARERGYIYV
+2739 
-2754 VQIAGFGTPA
+2754 

>member
-154 ARGIESKIKEI
+154 ARGIESEIKEI

-497 DFCMELVETHLK
+497 DFCMELVETQLK

-698 HSQISNIVAETEDSN
+698 HSQISNIVAETENSN

-793 ITFTNSMLS
+793 ITFTNSILS

-1088 SDSDADEQHKRTT
+1088 SDSDADEQYKRTT

-1173 KDNVA
+1173 KDNV
-1178 ETDQLGTDQMK
+1178 
-1189 QMILSNWG
+1189 
-1197 YSGWR
+1197 
-1202 NGQEEI
+1202 
-1208 VDYMLSKTGNCLVSI
+1208 
-1223 PTGGGKSVL
+1223 
-1232 FQGPALCRAITS
+1232 
-1244 HKLTLVVTPL
+1244 
-1254 RALMQDQVEEL
+1254 
-1265 QSKGFVSNVDY
+1265 
-1276 LSGDRMIVETQQIYR
+1276 
-1291 RIQSGEIALLYITP
+1291 
-1305 ERFRVRS
+1305 
-1312 FMDVLYQRL
+1312 
-1321 RMDGGLEYV
+1321 
-1330 VFDEAH
+1330 
-1336 CVSQWGQDFRP
+1336 
-1347 DYRNAIVRCVEL
+1347 
-1359 QQTFDIMIAMFSAT
+1359 
-1373 VTTQVEADFKK
+1373 
-1384 FIPDI
+1384 
-1389 TRLGQSAEEY
+1389 
-1399 NPIRNHIG
+1399 
-1407 ISFAVANSGKRKQ
+1407 
-1420 GHNDDARVQAIAQY
+1420 
-1434 ITENKIDFKESCM
+1434 
-1447 LIFCRTHNQCSETA
+1447 
-1461 EALNALCEKASEDS
+1461 
-1475 VLHKC
+1475 
-1480 FDHIDYFHAGLDA
+1480 
-1493 EERNEKYCRFKKTR
+1493 
-1507 KENGVDVPVAESE
+1507 
-1520 HIYILCATK
+1520 
-1529 AFGMGMDIPN
+1529 
-1539 IHYLVHFTPPSV
+1539 
-1551 LEDYLQ
+1551 
-1557 EVGRAGRDYQEDPSE
+1557 
-1572 RPEFYLSHNEL
+1572 
-1583 PAVCITSDEDF
+1583 
-1594 HKLKDLLVRSQM
+1594 
-1606 SWSDLTDC
+1606 
-1614 KDKIVAF
+1614 
-1621 IKRFRTIEEVKTKPL
+1621 
-1636 VVPYGVW
+1636 
-1643 SKNDDSD
+1643 
-1650 HFTDTTASRLAFH
+1650 
-1663 WLETMGF
+1663 
-1670 IKLKYLSSAYYDMT
+1670 
-1684 IMSNVSGVNYRDER
+1684 
-1698 HRNVYDYLKRNAER
+1698 
-1712 LDEPSLFSIADMR
+1712 
-1725 AAFKM
+1725 
-1730 YKMSFPQIMNAILY
+1730 
-1744 CQSLNLL
+1744 
-1751 SLNEMMRCEI
+1751 
-1761 KTRRFCEARYMVNHD
+1761 
-1776 DNTFALHI
+1776 
-1784 AMEGVRNLL
+1784 
-1793 YDCKIGVTQIF
+1793 
-1804 DVESREEIYRH
+1804 
-1815 LLDDVYY
+1815 
-1822 ETIKEEKK
+1822 
-1830 RRKKVETTIYMPW
+1830 
-1843 KNEILNPPK
+1843 
-1852 GAVTVAETFKRN
+1852 
-1864 IITRVGPQIFSILR
+1864 
-1878 YIPGVEFH
+1878 
-1886 IKQVEEKFDFHV
+1886 
-1898 KVKNEQWKDFLKFF
+1898 
-1912 EEDCF
+1912 
-1917 KWIKFVCEQAG
+1917 
-1928 SFYWAE
+1928 
-1934 KLQEL
+1934 
-1939 NFHHNGNMYGYFEK
+1939 
-1953 VLTVLGLLAYIEH
+1953 
-1966 TPLISSGIE
+1966 
-1975 VLANDKTV
+1975 
-1983 SDIDEGTDKESE
+1983 
-1995 MYDFRQDFDEQEKV
+1995 
-2009 KKVRLTAMHIFS
+2009 
-2021 LIGRE
+2021 
-2026 QQGEFIR
+2026 
-2033 RYFMC
+2033 
-2038 RNYRDYLALAGE
+2038 
-2050 YAPESSDIMS
+2050 
-2060 ELTDEALREEE
+2060 
-2071 KKFYGDKEKGYL
+2071 
-2083 KNEEQI
+2083 
-2089 KIYEQPRNETINV
+2089 
-2102 LAGPGSG
+2102 
-2109 KTHMLTMRCA
+2109 
-2119 KLIYK
+2119 
-2124 EHVEPSHLLIL
+2124 
-2135 AYNRA
+2135 
-2140 VVVELKNR
+2140 
-2148 LDNLFTKL
+2148 
-2156 GMSRIGHHLHIHT
+2156 
-2169 FHALAKICM
+2169 
-2178 GSRLDNVP
+2178 
-2186 TELWEKMFLQFLQ
+2186 
-2199 NNTVEFRGIFPQIEY
+2199 
-2214 VLVDEFQD
+2214 
-2222 ITRDRLL
+2222 
-2229 SLLEIKKIYPDV
+2229 
-2241 KFFTI
+2241 
-2246 GDKNQSIYGFDRL
+2246 
-2259 PKDSNGRALQ
+2259 
-2269 VNNPITYAAWLNPD
+2269 
-2283 AYYKKLDEELHPTQ
+2283 
-2297 LTMFTNYRSYQKI
+2297 
-2310 LDSSAKF
+2310 
-2317 VPTDSNMP
+2317 
-2325 ISAATLM
+2325 
-2332 AHEPHEPY
+2332 
-2340 TIFNDTSTS
+2340 
-2349 WTGDLLVYINNVKE
+2349 
-2363 QNEIAKSNGNE
+2363 
-2374 YAIIKNVAVF
+2374 
-2384 FRTNNEVYRGYAD
+2384 
-2397 IRSRVPED
+2397 
-2405 VRIRIQGASTCELWR
+2405 
-2420 EREVYDLIHFLN
+2420 
-2432 QHPDTEL
+2432 
-2439 LLDDDRTA
+2439 
-2447 HGMKDF
+2447 
-2453 LMKKI
+2453 
-2458 EDNPSWDAYNI
+2458 
-2469 DLAYTIVL
+2469 
-2477 NYLESIRS
+2477 
-2485 DESIH
+2485 
-2490 SYSDLAN
+2490 
-2497 YILEVAGKDD
+2497 
-2507 GGQVYKIYDR
+2507 
-2517 YKEQRILQDDTLT
+2517 
-2530 VILTTMHKVKGLEF
+2530 
-2544 DAVFITPSS
+2544 
-2553 ISLPMKPHHTY
+2553 
-2564 AKGQELQLD
+2564 
-2573 DKADIEEERRL
+2573 
-2584 MFVAY
+2584 
-2589 TRAKKYLHVYKGQR
+2589 
-2603 EAAIEEA
+2603 
-2610 NQVYLPVDDGT
+2610 
-2621 IVYAE
+2621 
-2626 REPGMNKYY
+2626 
-2635 LSQNVFANTFFM
+2635 
-2647 NDKIAQNVKKDDDVM
+2647 
-2662 VVRESDG
+2662 
-2669 NYYVQHGNDL
+2669 
-2679 VARLSGAST
+2679 
-2688 IARNARNNDILRLR
+2688 
-2702 GFFVSDVSIWSWED
+2702 
-2716 TLKADES
+2716 
-2723 ARAKA
+2723 
-2728 IAQHREYRPFA
+2728 
-2739 NDWCQAARERGYIYV
+2739 
-2754 VQIAGFGTPA
+2754 

>member
-1 MSNTSKNITLGEVS
+1 MSNTSENITLGEVA
-15 EIKKGTVESIQTYLA
+15 EIKKGTVESIQSYLA

-39 SNYVLSVAELK
+39 PNYALSATELK

-62 RTPKPKSNIIPTEPK
+62 RTPKPKSNITPSEPK
-77 AEDSVKL
+77 AEGTVNL
-84 SIETSE
+84 PNETSE
-90 QRVEPM
+90 EKVEPM

-112 ENNPP
+112 ENNPT
-117 KNEQKKK
+117 KTEQKKK
-124 QEQRLIGIIKFY
+124 PEQRLVGIVKFY
-136 DNDKGFGYL
+136 DDDKGFGYL

-154 ARGIESKIKEI
+154 TRGIESEIKEI
-165 FVHSSGVACGYTPYD
+165 FVHSSGVVRGYTPYD

-194 GLAAKNLSKLE
+194 GLAAKNLTKLE
-205 FGKESIMQ
+205 FDKDSIMQ

-246 SKRATGSSDVFKDAL
+246 SKRVTGSSDVFKDAL
-261 FEFVENTKAEYRE
+261 FEFVENTKEEIRE
-274 SIVKQLYL
+274 SIVEQLYL
-282 DEATGKIIDS
+282 DETTGKIIDS
-292 IIREPNE
+292 IIQESNE
-299 EASIAYTCLKAFSTK
+299 EASIAYNCLKAYSIK
-314 MLFTQDNTDWDKIAE
+314 MLFNQENTDWDKIAE

-339 YYFNIKE
+339 YYSNIKE
-346 NIERNSNYRNIDI
+346 NIEKNSNCRDIDI
-359 HQFYAAIGI
+359 HQFYVAIGI
-368 NGIQKLYSI
+368 NGIKKLYSNE
-377 DELSTLSGDIVILL
+377 ELVTLGGDIVFLL
-391 YNALGIEFCDL
+391 YNALEIDFCDL
-402 YDGADNISSIIKAL
+402 YNEADNISSIIKAL
-416 LFLCNANEEY
+416 LFLSNENEEH
-426 LDNID
+426 LENID
-431 DWTEVIQFLKDK
+431 DWTDVIQFLKDK
-443 ELIDDFI
+443 ELIEDFI
-450 VRYANSS
+450 VRYTNSS
-457 LMVDDSIL
+457 LMEDDSIL
-465 ILIGMETIANAIL
+465 KLIGMESIANAIL

-497 DFCMELVETHLK
+497 DFCMELVETYFK
-509 DTELHEIYIGQKW
+509 DTELYEIYIGQKW

-572 TAIVV
+572 TPIVV

-586 PILNKKGISTSSFIW
+586 PILNQKGISTSSFIW

-620 TEHNAKADTELENE
+620 AEHNAKADTELENE

-646 KESCQELQDFLPK
+646 NESCKELQDFLPK
-659 EINTILATLQK
+659 EINTILRTLQK
-670 PVFREYFKNS
+670 PVFSEYFKNS

-689 ELRPLSNRV
+689 ELRPLSNKVR
-698 HSQISNIVAETEDSN
+698 SQISNIVVETEESN

-725 IAQIIPLRFPSVGD
+725 IAQIIPLHFPSVED
-739 DIEYQAIYEDKLNEY
+739 DIEYQSINEDKLNEY

-759 LWNTVLRRFCKVSAT
+759 LWNTVLHRFCKVSAS

-793 ITFTNSMLS
+793 ITFTNSTLS

-814 IDIDAFQSKEICSKD
+814 IDIDAFQSQEICSKD

-839 RQDRVHKCKEQREWK
+839 RQDRVHKRKEQREWK
-854 FSDLLE
+854 FSELLD
-860 VGSKLP
+860 VKSKLP
-866 MQMAATNIAVIS
+866 MQMAATNIAVV
-878 DADQTKLG
+878 TEKERGLLG
-886 IKKHPLTANVWC
+886 ITTDDNLTANVWC
-898 ERQPN
+898 ERQSN
-903 GTFVIYQNYQYQK
+903 GTFAIYQNYKYKK
-916 YRDHFLSHF
+916 YRESFLSHF
-925 TGIKH
+925 NGIKH
-930 NPIYWETEGEKSDSQ
+930 PEIKWEIEGEKTDSQ

-957 YDASVLRVNSVTT
+957 YDASVLRVNPVTT

-1024 SFRKL
+1024 GFRKL

-1054 RTDKPFCYI
+1054 RTDKAFCYI

-1075 WDTLPFEGDYEDS
+1075 WDTLPFDGDYEDS

-1124 PETKFYITDSH
+1124 PETKFYITDPH

-1147 GKAVEFQL
+1147 AKNVEYQL

-1164 ILERASIYF
+1164 ILEDASLCF

-1178 ETDQLGTDQMK
+1178 EADKLGTDQMK

-1208 VDYMLSKTGNCLVSI
+1208 VDHMLSKTGNCVISI

-1276 LSGDRMIVETQQIYR
+1276 LSGDRMLAETQQIYR

-1407 ISFAVANSGKRKQ
+1407 ISFAVANSGRRKQ
-1420 GHNDDARVQAIAQY
+1420 SHNDDARVQAIAQY

-1461 EALNALCEKASEDS
+1461 EALNALCEKAPEDS
-1475 VLHKC
+1475 ILHKC

-1507 KENGVDVPVAESE
+1507 KENGEDVPVAESE

-1539 IHYLVHFTPPSV
+1539 VHYLVHFTPPSV

-1557 EVGRAGRDYQEDPSE
+1557 EVGRAGRDYQEDPSQ

-1621 IKRFRTIEEVKTKPL
+1621 IKRFRTIEEVMTKPL

-1643 SKNDDSD
+1643 TKNDDSD

-1670 IKLKYLSSAYYDMT
+1670 IKLKYLSPAYYDMT
-1684 IMSNVSGVNYRDER
+1684 IMSNAHANLFRDPR
-1698 HRNVYDYLKRNAER
+1698 HQLVYDYLKSKAER
-1712 LDEPSLFSIADMR
+1712 LDEPSLFSISDMR
-1725 AAFKM
+1725 TAFKM
-1730 YKMSFPQIMNAILY
+1730 HKMSFPQIMNAILK
-1744 CQSLNLL
+1744 CQSENLL
-1751 SLNEMMRCEI
+1751 SFNERMRCEI

-1776 DNTFALHI
+1776 ENTFALHV

-1793 YDCKIGVTQIF
+1793 YDCKIGVTQIY
-1804 DVESREEIYRH
+1804 DVESREEIFRH
-1815 LLDDVYY
+1815 LLDDVHY

-1843 KNEILNPPK
+1843 KNEIQNPPK

-1886 IKQVEEKFDFHV
+1886 VKQVEEKFDFHV

-1917 KWIKFVCEQAG
+1917 NWIKFVCNQSG
-1928 SFYWAE
+1928 SFNWAE

-1939 NFHHNGNMYGYFEK
+1939 DFHDNGNMYGYFEK
-1953 VLTVLGLLAYIEH
+1953 VLTVLRLLAYIEH

-1975 VLANDKTV
+1975 ILTNEKTEYE
-1983 SDIDEGTDKESE
+1983 IDEGTDKESE
-1995 MYDFRQDFDEQEKV
+1995 MYDFRQDFDEQERV
-2009 KKVRLTAMHIFS
+2009 KKVRLTAMQIFS
-2021 LIGRE
+2021 LIEKE
-2026 QQGEFIR
+2026 QQAEFIR

-2038 RNYRDYLALAGE
+2038 RNYQDYLALAGE
-2050 YAPESSDIMS
+2050 YAPEGSDIMS
-2060 ELTDEALREEE
+2060 ELTEEALREEE
-2071 KKFYGDKEKGYL
+2071 KKFYGDEEKGYL
-2083 KNEEQI
+2083 RNEEQI
-2089 KIYEQPRNETINV
+2089 KIYEQPRNEIINV

-2156 GMSRIGHHLHIHT
+2156 GMSRIGHHLHVHT

-2178 GSRLDNVP
+2178 GSRLDDVP
-2186 TELWEKMFLQFLQ
+2186 TELWETMFLHFLQ
-2199 NNTVEFRGIFPQIEY
+2199 NNAAEFRGIFAQIEY

-2259 PKDSNGRALQ
+2259 PKDNNGHTQ
-2269 VNNPITYAAWLNPD
+2269 TINNPATYAAWLNPD
-2283 AYYKKLDEELHPTQ
+2283 AYYKKLDDELHPTQ

-2310 LDSSAKF
+2310 LDSSADF
-2317 VPTDSNMP
+2317 IPAGSDMP
-2325 ISAATLM
+2325 VSASTLM
-2332 AHEPHEPY
+2332 AHEPQEPY
-2340 TIFNDTSTS
+2340 TVFSDSSSS
-2349 WTGDLLVYINNVKE
+2349 WTDDLLLYINNVQE
-2363 QNEIAKSNGNE
+2363 QNEIARSNE
-2374 YAIIKNVAVF
+2374 DEHTLIKNIAVF

-2439 LLDDDRTA
+2439 LLDDDKTA
-2447 HGMKDF
+2447 RGMKDF
-2453 LMKKI
+2453 LKKKM

-2485 DESIH
+2485 DESVH

-2517 YKEQRILQDDTLT
+2517 YKEQRILQEDALT

-2544 DAVFITPSS
+2544 DAVFITSS
-2553 ISLPMKPHHTY
+2553 SLSLPMRPHHAY
-2564 AKGQELQLD
+2564 GIGQELQLD

-2603 EAAIEEA
+2603 EIAIEEA
-2610 NQVYLPVDDGT
+2610 NQVYLPVNDGV
-2621 IVYAE
+2621 IVYTE
-2626 REPGMNKYY
+2626 RDPGMNKYY
-2635 LSQNVFANTFFM
+2635 LSQNVKEGCFSKN
-2647 NDKIAQNVKKDDDVM
+2647 KIIADTVKKDNEVIIVADNYG
-2662 VVRESDG
+2662 R
-2669 NYYVQHGNDL
+2669 YYVQHGNEF
-2679 VARLSGAST
+2679 VGRLSSVSD
-2688 IARNARNNDILRLR
+2688 IARQANANGIKKLK
-2702 GFFVSDVSIWSWED
+2702 GFFVSDVSVWTYED
-2716 TLKADES
+2716 TLKSDG
-2723 ARAKA
+2723 AKGT
-2728 IAQHREYRPFA
+2728 HFA
-2739 NDWCQAARERGYIYV
+2739 EEWCEAARKFGYIYV

>member
-1 MSNTSKNITLGEVS
+1 MISYFADKEQSFIIQSNIKNELDYNEKKDLVSKLLDNPEHHTEVLMHLAEEFVSNDLELICSYIKNKISLDHIYSRISEYLNAHVKENEIQVRDFFALCREHDIQITDVISSYEQLTDEMA
-15 EIKKGTVESIQTYLA
+15 VEMFAQT
-30 GKGVAIPAD
+30 AD
-39 SNYVLSVAELK
+39 SEYLNIVADFENVPQWLNEQDAELVCLFLQSCQK
-50 AIDPILAFNLKY
+50 SFVEDEDKEAIADTLTSIN
-62 RTPKPKSNIIPTEPK
+62 
-77 AEDSVKL
+77 EDK
-84 SIETSE
+84 
-90 QRVEPM
+90 
-96 TDLAQL
+96 
-102 SKLVESDVKE
+102 
-112 ENNPP
+112 
-117 KNEQKKK
+117 
-124 QEQRLIGIIKFY
+124 
-136 DNDKGFGYL
+136 
-145 VTNNKGINN
+145 
-154 ARGIESKIKEI
+154 
-165 FVHSSGVACGYTPYD
+165 
-180 GHWVTFTKGKDRRG
+180 
-194 GLAAKNLSKLE
+194 
-205 FGKESIMQ
+205 
-213 ALKYRGSYAKIL
+213 
-225 GWDSKREHNYQENV
+225 
-239 ISHVYNA
+239 
-246 SKRATGSSDVFKDAL
+246 FKDAIISL
-261 FEFVENTKAEYRE
+261 AEDHQYKILQLCPEEYSRNIVAEYF
-274 SIVKQLYL
+274 
-282 DEATGKIIDS
+282 
-292 IIREPNE
+292 
-299 EASIAYTCLKAFSTK
+299 ASSG
-314 MLFTQDNTDWDKIAE
+314 LF
-329 LFNADTDISE
+329 
-339 YYFNIKE
+339 
-346 NIERNSNYRNIDI
+346 
-359 HQFYAAIGI
+359 
-368 NGIQKLYSI
+368 
-377 DELSTLSGDIVILL
+377 
-391 YNALGIEFCDL
+391 DL
-402 YDGADNISSIIKAL
+402 YI
-416 LFLCNANEEY
+416 
-426 LDNID
+426 
-431 DWTEVIQFLKDK
+431 
-443 ELIDDFI
+443 
-450 VRYANSS
+450 
-457 LMVDDSIL
+457 
-465 ILIGMETIANAIL
+465 
-478 LQEEG
+478 G
-483 EQTQLIEYIDDVAT
+483 EQ
-497 DFCMELVETHLK
+497 
-509 DTELHEIYIGQKW
+509 W

-540 NNISEFAYLK
+540 DTISEFAYLK
-550 EGNVREFSSN
+550 EGNVREFSSI

-572 TAIVV
+572 TPIVV

-586 PILNKKGISTSSFIW
+586 PILNQKGISTSSFIW

-646 KESCQELQDFLPK
+646 KESCKELQDFLPK
-659 EINTILATLQK
+659 EINTILTTLQK
-670 PVFREYFKNS
+670 PAFGEYFKNS
-680 SNVEKHFFQ
+680 GSVEKHFFQ
-689 ELRPLSNRV
+689 ELIPPSSKV
-698 HSQISNIVAETEDSN
+698 YTQISQIADEVKEDNVA
-713 VLVIAPK
+713 LVIAPK

-725 IAQIIPLRFPSVGD
+725 IAQIIPLRFPSVED
-739 DIEYQAIYEDKLNEY
+739 DIEYQAINEDKLNEY

-759 LWNTVLRRFCKVSAT
+759 LWNTVLHRFCKVSAS

-793 ITFTNSMLS
+793 ITFTNSILS
-802 RFAEKSNSRIDC
+802 RFVGKSNSRIDC
-814 IDIDAFQSKEICSKD
+814 IDIDSFQSEEICSKD

-866 MQMAATNIAVIS
+866 MQMAATNIAIIS

-903 GTFVIYQNYQYQK
+903 GTFAIYQNYQYQK
-916 YRDHFLSHF
+916 YRDNFLSHF
-925 TGIKH
+925 TGIRH
-930 NPIYWETEGEKSDSQ
+930 NPIYWETEGKKSDSQ

-957 YDASVLRVNSVTT
+957 YDASVLRVNPVTT

-989 NRSLPIVYVV
+989 NRSLPIIYVV
-999 NTLDEYDELF
+999 NTLDEYDELY
-1009 KYATSKGY
+1009 KYAISKGY

-1024 SFRKL
+1024 GFRKL
-1029 EHIGSHPDGMII
+1029 EYIGNHPNGMII

-1075 WDTLPFEGDYEDS
+1075 WDTLPFDGDYEDS
-1088 SDSDADEQHKRTT
+1088 TDSDADEQHKRTT
-1101 ARQCI
+1101 ARQCV

-1124 PETKFYITDSH
+1124 PETKFYITDPH

-1147 GKAVEFQL
+1147 AKNVEFQL
-1155 WKDDDEFRR
+1155 WKDDDEFRH
-1164 ILERASIYF
+1164 ILEGASQYF

-1178 ETDQLGTDQMK
+1178 ETDKLGTDQMK

-1197 YSGWR
+1197 YCGWR

-1208 VDYMLSKTGNCLVSI
+1208 VDHMLSKTGNCVISI

-1276 LSGDRMIVETQQIYR
+1276 LSGDRMLTETQQIYR

-1407 ISFAVANSGKRKQ
+1407 ISFAVANLGRRKQ

-1461 EALNALCEKASEDS
+1461 EALNALCEKAPEDS

-1480 FDHIDYFHAGLDA
+1480 FEHIDYFHAGLDA

-1507 KENGVDVPVAESE
+1507 KENGVDVPVTESE

-1539 IHYLVHFTPPSV
+1539 VHYLVHFTPPSV

-1557 EVGRAGRDYQEDPSE
+1557 EVGRAGRDYQEDPSQ
-1572 RPEFYLSHNEL
+1572 RPEFYSSHSEL

-1643 SKNDDSD
+1643 TKNDDSD

-1670 IKLKYLSSAYYDMT
+1670 IKLKYLSPAYYDMT
-1684 IMSNVSGVNYRDER
+1684 IRSNVHDNLFRDPR
-1698 HRNVYDYLKRNAER
+1698 HQLVYDYLKSKAER
-1712 LDEPSLFSIADMR
+1712 LDEPSLFSITDMR
-1725 AAFKM
+1725 TAFKM
-1730 YKMSFPQIMNAILY
+1730 HKMSFPQIMNAILK
-1744 CQSLNLL
+1744 CQSENLL
-1751 SLNEMMRCEI
+1751 SFNERMRCEI

-1776 DNTFALHI
+1776 ENTFALHV

-1793 YDCKIGVTQIF
+1793 YDCKIGVTQIY

-1815 LLDDVYY
+1815 LLDDVHY

-1843 KNEILNPPK
+1843 KNEIQNPPK
-1852 GAVTVAETFKRN
+1852 GAVTIAETFKRN

-1886 IKQVEEKFDFHV
+1886 VKQIEEKFDFHV

-1917 KWIKFVCEQAG
+1917 NWIKFVCNQSG
-1928 SFYWAE
+1928 SFNWAE

-1939 NFHHNGNMYGYFEK
+1939 NFHDNGNMYGYFEK
-1953 VLTVLGLLAYIEH
+1953 VLTVLRLLTYIEH

-1975 VLANDKTV
+1975 VLTNDKTE

-1995 MYDFRQDFDEQEKV
+1995 MYDFRQDFDEQERV

-2021 LIGRE
+2021 LIERE

-2038 RNYRDYLALAGE
+2038 RNYQDYLALAGE
-2050 YAPESSDIMS
+2050 YAPEGSDIMS
-2060 ELTDEALREEE
+2060 ELTEEALREEE
-2071 KKFYGDKEKGYL
+2071 KKFYGDEEKGYL
-2083 KNEEQI
+2083 RNEEQI
-2089 KIYEQPRNETINV
+2089 KIYEQPRNEIINV

-2140 VVVELKNR
+2140 VVVELRNR
-2148 LDNLFTKL
+2148 LDNLFMKL
-2156 GMSRIGHHLHIHT
+2156 GMSRIGHHLHVHT
-2169 FHALAKICM
+2169 FAALAKICM

-2199 NNTVEFRGIFPQIEY
+2199 NNTVEFKGIFPQIEY

-2222 ITRDRLL
+2222 MTQNRLL
-2229 SLLEIKKIYPDV
+2229 SLLEIRKIYPDV

-2259 PKDSNGRALQ
+2259 PKDNVKVLNTPSL
-2269 VNNPITYAAWLNPD
+2269 YAAWLNPD
-2283 AYYKKLDEELHPTQ
+2283 IYYKKLDDELHPTQ

-2317 VPTDSNMP
+2317 VPADSNLP
-2325 ISAATLM
+2325 VSSATLM
-2332 AHEPHEPY
+2332 AHEPQEPY
-2340 TIFNDTSTS
+2340 TVFSESSTP
-2349 WTGDLLVYINNVKE
+2349 WTDDLLLYINNVKDK
-2363 QNEIAKSNGNE
+2363 NEIAKSSNKE
-2374 YAIIKNVAVF
+2374 YAIIKNIAVF
-2384 FRTNNEVYRGYAD
+2384 FRTNNEVFRGYAD

-2405 VRIRIQGASTCELWR
+2405 VRIHIQGASTCELWR

-2432 QHPDTEL
+2432 LHPDTEL

-2447 HGMKDF
+2447 RGMKDF
-2453 LMKKI
+2453 LTKKI

-2490 SYSDLAN
+2490 TYSDLAN
-2497 YILEVAGKDD
+2497 YILEVAGRDE

-2517 YKEQRILQDDTLT
+2517 YKEQRILQDDALT

-2553 ISLPMKPHHTY
+2553 LSLPMKPHHEY
-2564 AKGQELQLD
+2564 SVGQELQLD

-2603 EAAIEEA
+2603 EIAIEDA
-2610 NQVYLPVDDGT
+2610 NRVYLPINDGT

-2635 LSQNVFANTFFM
+2635 LSQNVKVGNFTKNQTIANS
-2647 NDKIAQNVKKDDDVM
+2647 VKKDDEVTIVAD
-2662 VVRESDG
+2662 
-2669 NYYVQHGNDL
+2669 NYGRYYIRHDQEFVG
-2679 VARLSGAST
+2679 RLSGNSD
-2688 IARNARNNDILRLR
+2688 IARQANAYGIQKLK
-2702 GFFVSDVSIWSWED
+2702 GFFVSDVSVWTYDD
-2716 TLKADES
+2716 TVKSDIANGTDF
-2723 ARAKA
+2723 AK
-2728 IAQHREYRPFA
+2728 
-2739 NDWCQAARERGYIYV
+2739 DWCDEAHKLGYIYV
-2754 VQIAGFGTPA
+2754 VQIAGFGTPTEE

>member
-154 ARGIESKIKEI
+154 ARGIESEIKEI

-213 ALKYRGSYAKIL
+213 AFKYRGSYAKIL

-443 ELIDDFI
+443 ELIDDFL

-560 DQLPS
+560 NQLPS

-774 PIVANLAQYLRIE
+774 PIIANLAQYLRIE

-793 ITFTNSMLS
+793 ITFTNSILS

-1075 WDTLPFEGDYEDS
+1075 WDTLPFEGDY
-1088 SDSDADEQHKRTT
+1088 
-1101 ARQCI
+1101 
-1106 LASWPIFE
+1106 
-1114 HYCSLAMANS
+1114 
-1124 PETKFYITDSH
+1124 
-1135 FEDYSGLAKACK
+1135 
-1147 GKAVEFQL
+1147 
-1155 WKDDDEFRR
+1155 
-1164 ILERASIYF
+1164 
-1173 KDNVA
+1173 
-1178 ETDQLGTDQMK
+1178 
-1189 QMILSNWG
+1189 
-1197 YSGWR
+1197 
-1202 NGQEEI
+1202 
-1208 VDYMLSKTGNCLVSI
+1208 
-1223 PTGGGKSVL
+1223 
-1232 FQGPALCRAITS
+1232 
-1244 HKLTLVVTPL
+1244 
-1254 RALMQDQVEEL
+1254 
-1265 QSKGFVSNVDY
+1265 
-1276 LSGDRMIVETQQIYR
+1276 
-1291 RIQSGEIALLYITP
+1291 
-1305 ERFRVRS
+1305 
-1312 FMDVLYQRL
+1312 
-1321 RMDGGLEYV
+1321 
-1330 VFDEAH
+1330 
-1336 CVSQWGQDFRP
+1336 
-1347 DYRNAIVRCVEL
+1347 
-1359 QQTFDIMIAMFSAT
+1359 
-1373 VTTQVEADFKK
+1373 
-1384 FIPDI
+1384 
-1389 TRLGQSAEEY
+1389 
-1399 NPIRNHIG
+1399 
-1407 ISFAVANSGKRKQ
+1407 
-1420 GHNDDARVQAIAQY
+1420 
-1434 ITENKIDFKESCM
+1434 
-1447 LIFCRTHNQCSETA
+1447 
-1461 EALNALCEKASEDS
+1461 
-1475 VLHKC
+1475 
-1480 FDHIDYFHAGLDA
+1480 
-1493 EERNEKYCRFKKTR
+1493 
-1507 KENGVDVPVAESE
+1507 
-1520 HIYILCATK
+1520 
-1529 AFGMGMDIPN
+1529 
-1539 IHYLVHFTPPSV
+1539 
-1551 LEDYLQ
+1551 
-1557 EVGRAGRDYQEDPSE
+1557 
-1572 RPEFYLSHNEL
+1572 
-1583 PAVCITSDEDF
+1583 
-1594 HKLKDLLVRSQM
+1594 
-1606 SWSDLTDC
+1606 
-1614 KDKIVAF
+1614 
-1621 IKRFRTIEEVKTKPL
+1621 
-1636 VVPYGVW
+1636 
-1643 SKNDDSD
+1643 
-1650 HFTDTTASRLAFH
+1650 
-1663 WLETMGF
+1663 
-1670 IKLKYLSSAYYDMT
+1670 
-1684 IMSNVSGVNYRDER
+1684 
-1698 HRNVYDYLKRNAER
+1698 
-1712 LDEPSLFSIADMR
+1712 
-1725 AAFKM
+1725 
-1730 YKMSFPQIMNAILY
+1730 
-1744 CQSLNLL
+1744 
-1751 SLNEMMRCEI
+1751 
-1761 KTRRFCEARYMVNHD
+1761 
-1776 DNTFALHI
+1776 
-1784 AMEGVRNLL
+1784 
-1793 YDCKIGVTQIF
+1793 
-1804 DVESREEIYRH
+1804 
-1815 LLDDVYY
+1815 
-1822 ETIKEEKK
+1822 
-1830 RRKKVETTIYMPW
+1830 
-1843 KNEILNPPK
+1843 
-1852 GAVTVAETFKRN
+1852 
-1864 IITRVGPQIFSILR
+1864 
-1878 YIPGVEFH
+1878 
-1886 IKQVEEKFDFHV
+1886 
-1898 KVKNEQWKDFLKFF
+1898 
-1912 EEDCF
+1912 
-1917 KWIKFVCEQAG
+1917 
-1928 SFYWAE
+1928 
-1934 KLQEL
+1934 
-1939 NFHHNGNMYGYFEK
+1939 
-1953 VLTVLGLLAYIEH
+1953 
-1966 TPLISSGIE
+1966 
-1975 VLANDKTV
+1975 
-1983 SDIDEGTDKESE
+1983 
-1995 MYDFRQDFDEQEKV
+1995 
-2009 KKVRLTAMHIFS
+2009 
-2021 LIGRE
+2021 
-2026 QQGEFIR
+2026 
-2033 RYFMC
+2033 
-2038 RNYRDYLALAGE
+2038 
-2050 YAPESSDIMS
+2050 
-2060 ELTDEALREEE
+2060 
-2071 KKFYGDKEKGYL
+2071 
-2083 KNEEQI
+2083 
-2089 KIYEQPRNETINV
+2089 
-2102 LAGPGSG
+2102 
-2109 KTHMLTMRCA
+2109 
-2119 KLIYK
+2119 
-2124 EHVEPSHLLIL
+2124 
-2135 AYNRA
+2135 
-2140 VVVELKNR
+2140 
-2148 LDNLFTKL
+2148 
-2156 GMSRIGHHLHIHT
+2156 
-2169 FHALAKICM
+2169 
-2178 GSRLDNVP
+2178 
-2186 TELWEKMFLQFLQ
+2186 
-2199 NNTVEFRGIFPQIEY
+2199 
-2214 VLVDEFQD
+2214 
-2222 ITRDRLL
+2222 
-2229 SLLEIKKIYPDV
+2229 
-2241 KFFTI
+2241 
-2246 GDKNQSIYGFDRL
+2246 
-2259 PKDSNGRALQ
+2259 
-2269 VNNPITYAAWLNPD
+2269 
-2283 AYYKKLDEELHPTQ
+2283 
-2297 LTMFTNYRSYQKI
+2297 
-2310 LDSSAKF
+2310 
-2317 VPTDSNMP
+2317 
-2325 ISAATLM
+2325 
-2332 AHEPHEPY
+2332 
-2340 TIFNDTSTS
+2340 
-2349 WTGDLLVYINNVKE
+2349 
-2363 QNEIAKSNGNE
+2363 
-2374 YAIIKNVAVF
+2374 
-2384 FRTNNEVYRGYAD
+2384 
-2397 IRSRVPED
+2397 
-2405 VRIRIQGASTCELWR
+2405 
-2420 EREVYDLIHFLN
+2420 
-2432 QHPDTEL
+2432 
-2439 LLDDDRTA
+2439 
-2447 HGMKDF
+2447 
-2453 LMKKI
+2453 
-2458 EDNPSWDAYNI
+2458 
-2469 DLAYTIVL
+2469 
-2477 NYLESIRS
+2477 
-2485 DESIH
+2485 
-2490 SYSDLAN
+2490 
-2497 YILEVAGKDD
+2497 
-2507 GGQVYKIYDR
+2507 
-2517 YKEQRILQDDTLT
+2517 
-2530 VILTTMHKVKGLEF
+2530 
-2544 DAVFITPSS
+2544 
-2553 ISLPMKPHHTY
+2553 
-2564 AKGQELQLD
+2564 
-2573 DKADIEEERRL
+2573 
-2584 MFVAY
+2584 
-2589 TRAKKYLHVYKGQR
+2589 
-2603 EAAIEEA
+2603 
-2610 NQVYLPVDDGT
+2610 
-2621 IVYAE
+2621 
-2626 REPGMNKYY
+2626 
-2635 LSQNVFANTFFM
+2635 
-2647 NDKIAQNVKKDDDVM
+2647 
-2662 VVRESDG
+2662 
-2669 NYYVQHGNDL
+2669 
-2679 VARLSGAST
+2679 
-2688 IARNARNNDILRLR
+2688 
-2702 GFFVSDVSIWSWED
+2702 
-2716 TLKADES
+2716 
-2723 ARAKA
+2723 
-2728 IAQHREYRPFA
+2728 
-2739 NDWCQAARERGYIYV
+2739 
-2754 VQIAGFGTPA
+2754 